1 MTPGKVLMIPPPKKI
16 KSESY
21 LCIISLLSHLS
32 QSISSRHLH
41 RALDYAATVL
51 WIFLGSRRNLT
62 SSTGRLRLRQANTS
76 SMLLSKMAALG
87 SLDKRME
94 PTAKSSKIL
103 MTESSVLQYVL
114 RRRAQQ
120 HQSCKPSSALESAD
134 PYIMQPF
141 RSKERTC
148 LRTISWTQRA

>member
-1 MTPGKVLMIPPPKKI
+1 MMHPPKKI

-32 QSISSRHLH
+32 QSISSHHLH
-41 RALDYAATVL
+41 RVLDYATTVL

-62 SSTGRLRLRQANTS
+62 SSTDRLRLRRANTS
-76 SMLLSKMAALG
+76 STLLSKMAAFG

-94 PTAKSSKIL
+94 PTGKSSKTL
-103 MTESSVLQYVL
+103 MTESSVLQCGL

-120 HQSCKPSSALESAD
+120 HPSWKPSWALASAD